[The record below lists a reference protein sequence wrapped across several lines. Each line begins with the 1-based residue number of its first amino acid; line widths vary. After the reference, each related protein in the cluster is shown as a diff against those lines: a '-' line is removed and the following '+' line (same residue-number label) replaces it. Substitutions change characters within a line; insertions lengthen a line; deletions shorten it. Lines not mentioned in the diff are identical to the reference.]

1 MEKKFIMTAFGTDRP
16 GIVADV
22 TQLIYEH
29 DCNLEDSTMT
39 RLSDEFTM
47 MFLFSGQG
55 EDLEEQ
61 LKEYYGKLLKMKENE
76 EGYLPGIYS
85 LKLKNLHEKS
95 FEYAISS
102 IGEPNIDNL
111 CRYYDQKDKF
121 GLNYFDDED
130 LTKSLR
136 SLTALSQKVINRNKS
151 QVQINPKQ
159 YTIENL
165 AETVLELYRFPLLI
179 VLTEKDCYSELV
191 QFHKAFNGIISNET
205 C

>member
-61 LKEYYGKLLKMKENE
+61 LSKACRRLEREKGLSAFFRPVEIHPGKRR
-76 EGYLPGIYS
+76 
-85 LKLKNLHEKS
+85 KS
-95 FEYAISS
+95 FSTHILKVEGIDQAGIVYHISTYLAEQNIS
-102 IGEPNIDNL
+102 IA
-111 CRYYDQKDKF
+111 
-121 GLNYFDDED
+121 D
-130 LTKSLR
+130 LSSQLR
-136 SLTALSQKVINRNKS
+136 FSPESGTAL
-151 QVQINPKQ
+151 
-159 YTIENL
+159 YTIEMQIEIPEETSLESLEKGL
-165 AETVLELYRFPLLI
+165 ARVGDELYVDITF
-179 VLTEKDCYSELV
+179 
-191 QFHKAFNGIISNET
+191 
-205 C
+205 